1 MNFRTKHIPVRLTG
15 MAVGVYTFDF
25 RVAPHDLEMPE
36 SFEQPIVVH
45 VQLDASH
52 AQVLLT
58 VDVETEATMPCDRCL
73 DPVSVP
79 VRTRFRLLYRH
90 DEEVPVRDDDEDG
103 VVFLDFLVVGETTHL
118 IVTSTCEPEFGAC
131 TPHLDAWIDFDA
143 NGDWEGTGE
152 QVFTA
157 TALAEGSNPMSFEV
171 PANGVL
177 GPTYARFRLS
187 ESGGLPATGPATSG
201 EVEDYA
207 IRIFQAIFRDG
218 FESGDS
224 LAWSVTVP

>member
-103 VVFLDFLVVGETTHL
+103 EVRAIDMNEPVVDIAEDVRDAAVVCIPMRNICGEKDD
-118 IVTSTCEPEFGAC
+118 G
-131 TPHLDAWIDFDA
+131 TPLCRTPIPGDRLLEAEERRDPRWDA
-143 NGDWEGTGE
+143 
-152 QVFTA
+152 
-157 TALAEGSNPMSFEV
+157 L
-171 PANGVL
+171 
-177 GPTYARFRLS
+177 R
-187 ESGGLPATGPATSG
+187 
-201 EVEDYA
+201 
-207 IRIFQAIFRDG
+207 
-218 FESGDS
+218 S
-224 LAWSVTVP
+224 LEL